1 MRKLLMILLASL
13 IPAPATAQD
22 AAAQASEILHSILL
36 PRTSQILREAGVPDE
51 EVESVIEAAR
61 RRRVPPQETQQVL
74 EQTLESVREHGPV
87 DNFGA
92 FVQDQL
98 AAGLRGRDLA
108 AAIRAEHARRG
119 IGKGKKLASKKA
131 RGKAQAERDRLLGD
145 EPEPTD
151 EPARGQGSERR
162 PPEVGDRP
170 GTRPDSAVRDRRP
183 TGRDTVRGRRDTL
196 PGQRGGER

>member
-1 MRKLLMILLASL
+1 MILLASF
-13 IPAPATAQD
+13 IPAPGAAQD
-22 AAAQASEILHSILL
+22 AAAQASDILHSILL
-36 PRTSQILREAGVPDE
+36 PRTSQILRESGVPDE
-51 EVESVIEAAR
+51 EVQSVIEAA
-61 RRRVPPQETQQVL
+61 
-74 EQTLESVREHGPV
+74 SVREHGPV

-108 AAIRAEHARRG
+108 AAIHAEHARRG
-119 IGKGKKLASKKA
+119 IGKGKKLESKKA
-131 RGKAQAERDRLLGD
+131 RGKAQAERGRLMRD

-162 PPEVGDRP
+162 PAEVGDRA

-183 TGRDTVRGRRDTL
+183 AGRDTLRGRRDTL
-196 PGQRGGER
+196 PGRGGGGR